1 MELAEK
7 TFFDQMNFK
16 EIFRAKEKQGIYT
29 LGSKVHNS
37 GMVKIVRFLDFEETH
52 VVKFNKLVCLGDLVY
67 HTELGIDNLSV
78 SDVFNNLYNFYNDN
92 VGELPMLSDF
102 VPNYDPNVFKESTA
116 FQLLNW
122 FEELLTKIEKI

>member
-1 MELAEK
+1 MHIIKKIHKIRRKMELTEK

-78 SDVFNNLYNFYNDN
+78 SDVFNNLYNFYNN
-92 VGELPMLSDF
+92 QLHSSCSIGLK
-102 VPNYDPNVFKESTA
+102 NY
-116 FQLLNW
+116 
-122 FEELLTKIEKI
+122 